1 MYKKQILF
9 FYTLL
14 LLLLTIPSAVFAFG
28 TDFGGTITAVPQDT
42 NPEAECP
49 GTSFS
54 ITPQGS
60 APAGPYYSAIS
71 TQTPT
76 SGASV
81 LGKYTTTE
89 GPCFIPGEPPVLV
102 TTYTTTMLGISGGGG
117 GYFSGASLA
126 GGGGTTDSTV
136 TLASPG
142 RMEDPAGNTPSQTIF
157 TVFGTLVL
165 KKGSSGIYVTNLQ
178 KALNTAGANPT
189 LTTDGS
195 FGPKTDTAV
204 KTFQYAHNLVVDGIV
219 GNNTKTALLPFAPS
233 Y

>member
-81 LGKYTTTE
+81 LGKYTTTQ
-89 GPCFIPGEPPVLV
+89 GPCFIPGDPPTLI
-102 TTYTTTMLGISGGGG
+102 TTYTISVLGVGSGGG
-117 GYFSGASLA
+117 SGTYVTTADLA
-126 GGGGTTDSTV
+126 GGGSAAPGTPP
-136 TLASPG
+136 ASPG
-142 RMEDPAGNTPSQTIF
+142 RMEDQNTQTIE
-157 TVFGTLVL
+157 TAFGVVVL
-165 KKGSSGIYVTNLQ
+165 KKGSAGQYVVNLQ
-178 KALNTAGANPT
+178 KALNNSGANPT
-189 LTTDGS
+189 LVTDGS
-195 FGPKTDTAV
+195 FGTKTDTAV